1 MEDLKSMNFKSKLV
15 PIKGDASFRKFY
27 RKKTKK
33 KKSIIVYAEKEKIKN
48 LLNYDSVN
56 KLLLQ
61 KNISAPRLLS
71 ENFNQNL
78 IEIDDLGTKTILD
91 IIKKKNT
98 NKLKIYKK
106 ILVILIKLQKIKLK
120 KIKNFKKKFYKI
132 PIYSNKLIFNEANL
146 FLDWYIP
153 KIVNK
158 NKRLKIKKE
167 LKKIITSLIK
177 KIQLPNTTFVH
188 RDFHVSNL
196 MIKKNK
202 ISVIDSQDAV
212 YGNIAYDLASLI
224 DDVRLKTSK
233 NIKEMIY
240 QSYLNLNKK
249 KINKIKFKNDF
260 EILSVLRNLK
270 IIGIFTRLA
279 IRDKKKIYLKLIPYA
294 WNLIELRLKNNVTF
308 KDLKYCLDVNFSKKI
323 RLLIN

>member
-1 MEDLKSMNFKSKLV
+1 MNFESKLV
-15 PIKGDASFRKFY
+15 PIRADASFRKFY
-27 RKKTKK
+27 RKKIKK
-33 KKSIIVYAEKEKIKN
+33 KSSIIVYAEKEKIQN
-48 LLNYDSVN
+48 LLNYDSIN

-61 KNISAPRLLS
+61 KNINAPRLLS

-91 IIKKKNT
+91 ILKKKNT

-158 NKRLKIKKE
+158 NKKLKIKKE
-167 LKKIITSLIK
+167 FKKIITSLIK

-279 IRDKKKIYLKLIPYA
+279 TRDKKKKYLKLIPYA
-294 WNLIELRLKNNVTF
+294 WNLIELRLKNNVIF
-308 KDLKYCLDVNFSKKI
+308 KDLKHCLDVNFPKKI

>member
-1 MEDLKSMNFKSKLV
+1 MNFESKLIR
-15 PIKGDASFRKFY
+15 IKGDASFRKFY
-27 RKKTKK
+27 RKRIKK
-33 KKSIIVYAEKEKIKN
+33 KSSIIVYAEKEKIKN
-48 LLNYDSVN
+48 LLNYDSIN
-56 KLLLQ
+56 KLLLK
-61 KNISAPRLLS
+61 KNINAPRLLS

-78 IEIDDLGTKTILD
+78 IEIDDLGTKTIFD
-91 IIKKKNT
+91 IFKKKNV

-106 ILVILIKLQKIKLK
+106 ILVILIKLKKIKLR

-132 PIYSNKLIFNEANL
+132 PIYANKLIFNEANL
-146 FLDWYIP
+146 FLHWYIP
-153 KIVNK
+153 KVINK
-158 NKRLKIKKE
+158 NKKFKIKKE
-167 LKKIITSLIK
+167 LKKIITFLIK

-202 ISVIDSQDAV
+202 ISIIDSQDAV

-279 IRDKKKIYLKLIPYA
+279 TRDKKKNI
-294 WNLIELRLKNNVTF
+294 
-308 KDLKYCLDVNFSKKI
+308 
-323 RLLIN
+323 

>member
-1 MEDLKSMNFKSKLV
+1 MNFESKLV
-15 PIKGDASFRKFY
+15 PIKADASFRKFY
-27 RKKTKK
+27 RKKIKK
-33 KKSIIVYAEKEKIKN
+33 KSSIIVYAEKEKIQN

-61 KNISAPRLLS
+61 KNINAPRLLS

-78 IEIDDLGTKTILD
+78 IEIDDLGTKTIFD
-91 IIKKKNT
+91 ILKKKNT

-158 NKRLKIKKE
+158 NKKLKIKKE

-294 WNLIELRLKNNVTF
+294 WNLIELRLKNNVIF

>member
-1 MEDLKSMNFKSKLV
+1 MNFESKLV
-15 PIKGDASFRKFY
+15 PIKADASFRKFY
-27 RKKTKK
+27 RKRIKK
-33 KKSIIVYAEKEKIKN
+33 KSSIIVYAEKEKIQN

-61 KNISAPRLLS
+61 KNINAPRLLS

-91 IIKKKNT
+91 ILKKKNT

-158 NKRLKIKKE
+158 NKKLKIKKE

-294 WNLIELRLKNNVTF
+294 WNLIELRLKNNVIF

>member
-1 MEDLKSMNFKSKLV
+1 MNFESKLV
-15 PIKGDASFRKFY
+15 PIKADASFRKFY
-27 RKKTKK
+27 RKRIKK
-33 KKSIIVYAEKEKIKN
+33 KSSIIVYAEKEKIKN
-48 LLNYDSVN
+48 LLNYDSIN
-56 KLLLQ
+56 KLLLK
-61 KNISAPRLLS
+61 KNINAPRLLS

-91 IIKKKNT
+91 ILKKKNT

-153 KIVNK
+153 KIINK
-158 NKRLKIKKE
+158 NKKLKIKKE

-279 IRDKKKIYLKLIPYA
+279 IRDKKKKYLKLIPYA
-294 WNLIELRLKNNVTF
+294 WNLIELRLKNNVIF

>member
-1 MEDLKSMNFKSKLV
+1 MNFESKLV
-15 PIKGDASFRKFY
+15 PIKADASFRKFY
-27 RKKTKK
+27 RKKIKK
-33 KKSIIVYAEKEKIKN
+33 KSSIIVYAEKEKIQN

-61 KNISAPRLLS
+61 KNINAPRLLS

-78 IEIDDLGTKTILD
+78 IEIDDLGTKTIFD
-91 IIKKKNT
+91 IFKKKNV

-106 ILVILIKLQKIKLK
+106 ILVILIKLQKIKLR

-153 KIVNK
+153 KVINK
-158 NKRLKIKKE
+158 NKKFKIKKE

-279 IRDKKKIYLKLIPYA
+279 TRDKKKKYLKLIPYA
-294 WNLIELRLKNNVTF
+294 WNLIELRLKNNVIF
-308 KDLKYCLDVNFSKKI
+308 KDLKHCLDVNFPKKI

>member
-1 MEDLKSMNFKSKLV
+1 MNFESKLV
-15 PIKGDASFRKFY
+15 PIKADASFRKFY
-27 RKKTKK
+27 RKKFKK
-33 KKSIIVYAEKEKIKN
+33 KSSIIVYAEKEKIQN

-61 KNISAPRLLS
+61 KNINAPRLLS

-91 IIKKKNT
+91 ILKKKNT

-158 NKRLKIKKE
+158 NKKLKIKKE

-294 WNLIELRLKNNVTF
+294 WNLIELRLKNNVIF

>member
-1 MEDLKSMNFKSKLV
+1 MNFESKLV
-15 PIKGDASFRKFY
+15 PIKADASFRKFY
-27 RKKTKK
+27 RKKIKK
-33 KKSIIVYAEKEKIKN
+33 KSSIIVYAEKEKIQN

-61 KNISAPRLLS
+61 KNINAPRLLS

-91 IIKKKNT
+91 ILKKKNT

-158 NKRLKIKKE
+158 NKKLKIKKE

-294 WNLIELRLKNNVTF
+294 WNLIELRLKNNIIF

>member
-1 MEDLKSMNFKSKLV
+1 MNES
-15 PIKGDASFRKFY
+15 
-27 RKKTKK
+27 TKK
-33 KKSIIVYAEKEKIKN
+33 K
-48 LLNYDSVN
+48 
-56 KLLLQ
+56 
-61 KNISAPRLLS
+61 
-71 ENFNQNL
+71 
-78 IEIDDLGTKTILD
+78 IDDIL
-91 IIKKKNT
+91 KKKNI
-98 NKLKIYKK
+98 NKFKIYKK
-106 ILVILIKLQKIKLK
+106 ILVILIKLQKIKLR

-153 KIVNK
+153 KIINK
-158 NKRLKIKKE
+158 NKKFKIKEE

-233 NIKEMIY
+233 NIKDIFSLPNQTEAARKYGEKKIIAGKKILI
-240 QSYLNLNKK
+240 SLFLNLY
-249 KINKIKFKNDF
+249 FF
-260 EILSVLRNLK
+260 YS
-270 IIGIFTRLA
+270 FCMTS
-279 IRDKKKIYLKLIPYA
+279 
-294 WNLIELRLKNNVTF
+294 TF
-308 KDLKYCLDVNFSKKI
+308 KFCIQKSVYTFKGNTFLCQS
-323 RLLIN
+323 